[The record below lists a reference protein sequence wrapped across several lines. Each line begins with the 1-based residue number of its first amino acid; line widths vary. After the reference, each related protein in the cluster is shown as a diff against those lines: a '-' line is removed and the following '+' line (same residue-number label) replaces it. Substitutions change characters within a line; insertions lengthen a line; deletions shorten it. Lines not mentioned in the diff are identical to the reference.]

1 MREVQITSREAYW
14 SIVPELSERQR
25 EVYKTIRESQAIN
38 NQMISKKLG
47 APINS
52 ITPRT
57 HELREL
63 GLVTQAFK
71 AICPHTKR
79 RTIFWKCAIKQ
90 QKLEI

>member
-1 MREVQITSREAYW
+1 MSEVQITSREAYW
-14 SIVPELSERQR
+14 RLIPELSDKQK
-25 EVYKTIRESQAIN
+25 EVYKIIRANKAIN
-38 NQMISKKLG
+38 NTMISKKLS

-63 GLVTQAFK
+63 GLVTEAFK

-79 RTIFWKCAIKQ
+79 RTIFWKCAITQ
-90 QKLEI
+90 QKLQI

>member
-14 SIVPELSERQR
+14 ALIPELSERQT
-25 EVYKTIRESQAIN
+25 EVYKTIRKSTAIN
-38 NQMISKKLG
+38 NKMISKTLG

-63 GLVTQAFK
+63 GLVTEAFK

-79 RTIFWKCAIKQ
+79 KTIFWKCAIKQ
-90 QKLEI
+90 QRLEI